1 MNRRHAA
8 SSRSASSIALGVL
21 LLCLAAPGLAAEL
34 TAEQVIELTDHAM
47 TKAKDQFFVYD
58 LVTYEPGKDP
68 RVLRFQVHI
77 KGDKKRR
84 IEFLAPGDVK
94 GMRFLVLDV
103 DQMYVYLPAYKK
115 VRRVAS
121 HVKSQGFMGS
131 AYTQD
136 SMSLTKFGE
145 TFTGKLI
152 GEDDKTWTLEMTK
165 RPDKAFSYPKLVVK
179 IRKDIHQP
187 EAVDYYNEKGVKVRS
202 EVREGFQCKQGLC
215 NPRKMTMLDHT
226 RGDLKSEMIQREW
239 KPNTGISEREFTV
252 RSLQRR
258 R

>member
-1 MNRRHAA
+1 MTRHATSLCA
-8 SSRSASSIALGVL
+8 ACVMGVL
-21 LLCLAAPGLAAEL
+21 AVCIASTCLAGEM
-34 TAEQVIELTDHAM
+34 TAEQILAKTDYTL
-47 TKAKDQFFVYD
+47 TKAEDQSFVYD

-68 RVLRFQVHI
+68 RVLRFNVQI

-84 IEFLAPGDVK
+84 IEFVAPGDVK

-136 SMSLTKFGE
+136 AMSLTQFGE
-145 TFTGKLI
+145 TFTVKLI
-152 GEDDKTWTLEMTK
+152 GQDDKTWSLEMTK
-165 RPDKAFSYPKLVVK
+165 RPEKNYSYAKLIVK
-179 IRKDIHQP
+179 VRKDFFQP
-187 EAVDYYNEKGVKVRS
+187 AAVDYYNEKGVKVRS
-202 EVREGFQCKQGLC
+202 EVREGFRCQHGLC

-226 RGDLKSEMIQREW
+226 RGDLRSVMIEREW
-239 KPNTGISEREFTV
+239 HPNTGIKDSHFTV

>member
-1 MNRRHAA
+1 MTRHAA
-8 SSRSASSIALGVL
+8 TIRAASAIALGAFVI
-21 LLCLAAPGLAAEL
+21 CLAGTSLAEKL
-34 TAEQVIELTDHAM
+34 TGEEIVKRTDHAM
-47 TKAKDQFFVYD
+47 TKADDQLFVYD

-145 TFTGKLI
+145 TFTAKLI

-165 RPDKAFSYPKLVVK
+165 RPEKAYSYHKLVVK
-179 IRKDIHQP
+179 VRKDIYQP
-187 EAVDYYNEKGVKVRS
+187 QSVEYYNEKGVKVRS

-226 RGDLKSEMIQREW
+226 RGDLKSEMIQRKW
-239 KPNTGISEREFTV
+239 TPNTGISDREFTV